1 MKTPTPLEARVGE
14 GRHVVHS
21 DEVRKRIA
29 ELAGLRPAPAA
40 DPVALVEAALFI
52 EDVFGLRL
60 TDADMTAERLGSFEA
75 MEQLVLER
83 LAAGGR

>member
-1 MKTPTPLEARVGE
+1 VLA
-14 GRHVVHS
+14 

-29 ELAGLRPAPAA
+29 ELAGIRPAPAA
-40 DPVALVEAALFI
+40 DPVALVEAALFV

-60 TDADMTAERLGSFEA
+60 TDDDMTAERLGSFET